1 VHGLLIDPLK
11 NSQRGP
17 KVIRTQGTYPFDGMK
32 FDVFRL
38 ACSGCRTVSS
48 MKRAIHWYEPPGVAF
63 DQSQGLLPT
72 SGWQGRREKW
82 SLFISWRPG
91 LPLACILERE
101 WSSKSVAKDGE
112 VKGASYAESVETF
125 QGRDDLAAQRPN
137 PVI

>member
-1 VHGLLIDPLK
+1 
-11 NSQRGP
+11 
-17 KVIRTQGTYPFDGMK
+17 
-32 FDVFRL
+32 
-38 ACSGCRTVSS
+38 
-48 MKRAIHWYEPPGVAF
+48 MKRAIPSYEPPGVAF
-63 DQSQGLLPT
+63 DQSRGLLPT
-72 SGWQGRREKW
+72 SGFGGSAEKKW
-82 SLFISWRPG
+82 ALFLSWRPG